1 MKPLRPY
8 VYYAYYNWISDNGNT
23 PYLLV
28 NCNDP
33 DVDVPVEFI
42 RDGKIILNISQRSI
56 GQYVVDDEAIR
67 FSARFQ
73 GMLRDIYIPFGAAEA
88 LYAQESGDG
97 ILFQEESYYSEQAY
111 LERSKQL
118 CESTTEKKVV
128 KKKSSHLKLVK

>member
-28 NCNDP
+28 NCNYP
-33 DVDVPVEFI
+33 DVD
-42 RDGKIILNISQRSI
+42 
-56 GQYVVDDEAIR
+56 
-67 FSARFQ
+67 
-73 GMLRDIYIPFGAAEA
+73 A